1 MGSVTQEE
9 VEASW
14 GKNMAPVVI
23 EFDFEHEA
31 NKTIHG
37 RTSKICPEPFDNAT
51 IDEQDILGDIALVTL
66 RQFGFTSG
74 SCWTSEGYSDADY
87 PATIGTLRSTTKNL
101 SFVGAFRVDEPLIRA
116 TSFRA
121 SKNAVF
127 FRPTHGNVS
136 YSVYVSWCSSER
148 LKIE

>member
-14 GKNMAPVVI
+14 GKNMAPVVRI

-51 IDEQDILGDIALVTL
+51 IDEQDILGDIALTL
-66 RQFGFTSG
+66 SSRWISSG

-87 PATIGTLRSTTKNL
+87 PATIGTLRSTTTNL

-121 SKNAVF
+121 RKNAVF

-136 YSVYVSWCSSER
+136 YSCTLVGVR
-148 LKIE
+148 VRD